1 MGREPL
7 KNISEEVLLQSS
19 YKLKACKFTKTELLH
34 RYFLVILTIDSHGN
48 FKAIFKKFSEMS
60 TVISKNT
67 FFSRTPP
74 VAGSVNPQN

>member
-1 MGREPL
+1 MWRKPL

-19 YKLKACKFTKTELLH
+19 YTLKACKFTKTELLH
-34 RYFLVILTIDSHGN
+34 RYFLGILITDSHGN
-48 FKAIFKKFSEMS
+48 FKVIFKKFSKMA
-60 TVISKNT
+60 TVISKNI